1 MAKIEAS
8 VMIDRPIE
16 DVWKFTSDTSKIPK
30 WITEVL
36 ELRQT
41 STGPLGVGATFEFR
55 EKMRNTSMTVS
66 SRVTE
71 CEPNRRLSF
80 EHLSGPG
87 KGSTITFNMDT
98 VEGKTKFTSTND
110 MKFSG
115 FYKLLGPFVTPSL
128 RRAVISSLDNAKRI
142 LESEAK
148 S

>member
-8 VMIDRPIE
+8 VIIDRPIE
-16 DVWKFTSDTSKIPK
+16 EVWTFISDISKIPK
-30 WITEVL
+30 WITEVV

-41 STGPLGVGATFEFR
+41 SAGPLGVGATCDFR
-55 EKMRNTSMTVS
+55 EKMRNTTMTVS

-71 CEPNRRLSF
+71 YEPNRRLSF

-87 KGSTITFNMDT
+87 KGSKITFSVDPI
-98 VEGKTKFTSTND
+98 EGKTKFTNTNN

-128 RRAVISSLDNAKRI
+128 RRAVISGLGNAKRI